1 MFKITSSNKILLGKL
16 VDAYSMANLSDVAE
30 VGKDSWNSLSPELCA
45 TVCFPLEQAMR
56 AILKS
61 YDFTEVNIWIGGGMC
76 MHQVETFEQNARDNM
91 KDEDDENNFGM
102 EGL

>member
-1 MFKITSSNKILLGKL
+1 MFIITYDDKILLGKL
-16 VDAYSMANLSDVAE
+16 VDAYYMANLSDANPD
-30 VGKDSWNSLSPELCA
+30 GKDFWNSLSPDLCA

-61 YDFTEVNIWIGGGMC
+61 YDYPEVNIWIDGGMY